1 MKHIYTVYAWK
12 SILIV
17 LILVVLNNAAM
28 AQVPQDT
35 VKPKVDTTTMMH
47 ADTTKPVQPAPAAT
61 MDTATN
67 KTAAKKHKQF
77 DVYAGVNSNT
87 MSGSTASYNAN
98 AGTGYQIGIAWQKG
112 NFTYWKV
119 GFRYNYAVY
128 AFNSLA
134 TSKDTGD
141 LKVQALDIPLSFGV
155 NFLSFAKIVS
165 LRAYI
170 SAMPSFTLGVSSNR
184 FGISKDNVNSFIFYG
199 QLGIGADIGPLL
211 IDLGYNYGTQS
222 LMKNSTSSTNPG
234 QWYLNLGIRF

>member
-1 MKHIYTVYAWK
+1 MKHSYNVYALK
-12 SILIV
+12 SVVLIV
-17 LILVVLNNAAM
+17 ILVILNNAAM
-28 AQVPQDT
+28 AQVPPDT
-35 VKPKVDTTTMMH
+35 TKSKVDTAMMMP
-47 ADTTKPVQPAPAAT
+47 ADTTKPAQTAPAPTSSTSTNENAA
-61 MDTATN
+61 
-67 KTAAKKHKQF
+67 KHKQF

-98 AGTGYQIGIAWQKG
+98 SGTGYQIGIAWQKG

-119 GFRYNYAVY
+119 GLRYNYAVY
-128 AFNSLA
+128 GFNSLA

-170 SAMPSFTLGVSSNR
+170 SAMPSFTLGVSDNR

-199 QLGIGADIGPLL
+199 QLGLGADIAFLL
-211 IDLGYNYGTQS
+211 IDFGYNYGTQS

-234 QWYLNLGIRF
+234 QFYLNLGVRF

>member
-1 MKHIYTVYAWK
+1 MKHIHTVYAWK
-12 SILIV
+12 SILLIV
-17 LILVVLNNAAM
+17 ILAILNNAAI

-35 VKPKVDTTTMMH
+35 VKPKVDTTTTMH
-47 ADTTKPVQPAPAAT
+47 ADTVKPAQTAPAAT
-61 MDTATN
+61 STASTN
-67 KTAAKKHKQF
+67 ENPYKHKQF

-87 MSGSTASYNAN
+87 MSGSTTSYNAN
-98 AGTGYQIGIAWQKG
+98 SGTGYQIGIAWQKG

-119 GFRYNYAVY
+119 GFRYDYAVY

-170 SAMPSFTLGVSSNR
+170 SAMPSFTLGVSDNR
-184 FGISKDNVNSFIFYG
+184 FGISKGDVNSFIFYG
-199 QLGIGADIGPLL
+199 QIGIGADIAFLL

-234 QWYLNLGIRF
+234 QFYLNLGVRF

>member
-1 MKHIYTVYAWK
+1 MKQIYNVFAWR
-12 SILIV
+12 SFLIII
-17 LILVVLNNAAM
+17 ILVVLNSVAM
-28 AQVPQDT
+28 AQVPPDT
-35 VKPKVDTTTMMH
+35 AKSKVDTTAAMH
-47 ADTTKPVQPAPAAT
+47 TDTTKPAQTAPAAT
-61 MDTATN
+61 STTSTN
-67 KTAAKKHKQF
+67 ENNAKHKQF
-77 DVYAGVNSNT
+77 DIYAGVNSNT

-98 AGTGYQIGIAWQKG
+98 SGTGYQIGIAWQKG

-119 GFRYNYAVY
+119 GLRYNYAVY
-128 AFNSLA
+128 GFNSLA

-170 SAMPSFTLGVSSNR
+170 SAMPSFTLGVSDNR

-199 QLGIGADIGPLL
+199 QIGIGADIAFLL

-234 QWYLNLGIRF
+234 QFYLNLGFRF

>member
-12 SILIV
+12 SLLII
-17 LILVVLNNAAM
+17 LILVSLNNAAT
-28 AQVPQDT
+28 AQVPPDT
-35 VKPKVDTTTMMH
+35 VKPKVDTATTMH
-47 ADTTKPVQPAPAAT
+47 SDTTKPAQTTPAAT
-61 MDTATN
+61 SATSTN
-67 KTAAKKHKQF
+67 ENPYKHKQF
-77 DVYAGVNSNT
+77 DIYAGVNSNT

-128 AFNSLA
+128 GFNSLA

-170 SAMPSFTLGVSSNR
+170 SAMPSFTLGVSGNR

-199 QLGIGADIGPLL
+199 QIGIGADIGPLL

>member
-1 MKHIYTVYAWK
+1 MKHSYNVYACK
-12 SILIV
+12 SILLI
-17 LILVVLNNAAM
+17 LILVILNNVAM

-35 VKPKVDTTTMMH
+35 VKPKVDTATTMH
-47 ADTTKPVQPAPAAT
+47 ADTTKPAQTAPAAT
-61 MDTATN
+61 STTSTN
-67 KTAAKKHKQF
+67 ENAAKHKQF

-87 MSGSTASYNAN
+87 MSGSTVSYNAN
-98 AGTGYQIGIAWQKG
+98 SGTGYQIGIAWQKG

-119 GFRYNYAVY
+119 GLRYNYAVY
-128 AFNSLA
+128 GFNSLA

-141 LKVQALDIPLSFGV
+141 LKVQALDIPLTFGV

-170 SAMPSFTLGVSSNR
+170 SAMPSFTLGVSDNR
-184 FGISKDNVNSFIFYG
+184 FGVSKGDVNSFIFYG
-199 QLGIGADIGPLL
+199 QIGIGADIGPLL

-234 QWYLNLGIRF
+234 QLYLNLGFRF

>member
-1 MKHIYTVYAWK
+1 MKHIHTVYAWK
-12 SILIV
+12 SILIIII
-17 LILVVLNNAAM
+17 LIILNNVAM

-35 VKPKVDTTTMMH
+35 VKPKVDTTTTMH
-47 ADTTKPVQPAPAAT
+47 ADTTKPAQTAPAAT
-61 MDTATN
+61 STTSTN
-67 KTAAKKHKQF
+67 ENSYKHKQF
-77 DVYAGVNSNT
+77 DVYAGINSNT

-119 GFRYNYAVY
+119 GFRYNYSVY
-128 AFNSLA
+128 GFNSLA

-170 SAMPSFTLGVSSNR
+170 SAMPSFTLGVRNNR
-184 FGISKDNVNSFIFYG
+184 FGISKDDVNSFIFYG
-199 QLGIGADIGPLL
+199 Q
-211 IDLGYNYGTQS
+211 
-222 LMKNSTSSTNPG
+222 
-234 QWYLNLGIRF
+234 F